1 MRFVLLQFGQRNYA
15 SGATRTRFSR
25 PSALSPDLA
34 PKERCPERPGT
45 FWMGHASE
53 EGTRRIKRH
62 FGVQSTLDYLL
73 GEKMLTFA
81 EVADRRSEF
90 AAELPRFQAEVWS
103 VFNRY
108 ELAG

>member
-1 MRFVLLQFGQRNYA
+1 
-15 SGATRTRFSR
+15 
-25 PSALSPDLA
+25 
-34 PKERCPERPGT
+34 
-45 FWMGHASE
+45 MGHASE